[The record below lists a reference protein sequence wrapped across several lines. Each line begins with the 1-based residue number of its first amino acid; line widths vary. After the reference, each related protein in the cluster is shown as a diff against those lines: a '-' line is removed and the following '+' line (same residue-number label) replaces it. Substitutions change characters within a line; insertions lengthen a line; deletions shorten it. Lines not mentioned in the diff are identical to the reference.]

1 MNKIIIQIGALFFFL
16 SLIFFNQLG
25 LPVTDVLARAFIVFI
40 FTCIVTSLIMLLLI
54 KAAHKMPQSKNDE
67 ITKNLNSKTS

>member
-1 MNKIIIQIGALFFFL
+1 MNKIIIRIGALFFFL
-16 SLIFFNQLG
+16 SLIFFSQLG
-25 LPVTDVLARAFIVFI
+25 LPIIDIVVRSFIVFI

-54 KAAHKMPQSKNDE
+54 KAASKIPEPKED